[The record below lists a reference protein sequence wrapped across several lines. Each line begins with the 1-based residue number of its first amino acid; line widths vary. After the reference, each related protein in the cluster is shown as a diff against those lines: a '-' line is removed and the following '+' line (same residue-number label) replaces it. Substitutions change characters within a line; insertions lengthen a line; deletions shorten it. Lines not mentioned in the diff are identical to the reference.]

1 MCQCVTRSNKM
12 ESTFRFP
19 IWALISPPFHAPP
32 LSHHMKDPLVSM
44 ENKWGWPLLKAHEI
58 HPLQSVSRLQLWND
72 SPWCPLSISKEKKR
86 WVVSFC
92 PFLLSHSNYPIF
104 HLSSAPVLLFIQFFF
119 FLCLDGS
126 FCYKMLHN
134 FLPIFSAIEIYLC
147 CSWSYSTFTKIL
159 VFLFFSIVS
168 GFDHATLKL
177 CSN

>member
-1 MCQCVTRSNKM
+1 MYFTLQIYEQHLFHNQIYGISSSQHWMCQCVTRSNKM

-19 IWALISPPFHAPP
+19 SWALISPPFHAPP

-72 SPWCPLSISKEKKR
+72 SPWCPLSVSKEKKQ

-104 HLSSAPVLLFIQFFF
+104 RLSSAPVLLFLQ
-119 FLCLDGS
+119 
-126 FCYKMLHN
+126 
-134 FLPIFSAIEIYLC
+134 
-147 CSWSYSTFTKIL
+147 
-159 VFLFFSIVS
+159 LFFSSALMALSAIKCFTMFFPFSV
-168 GFDHATLKL
+168 F
-177 CSN
+177 